1 MSYSKFSLL
10 GHSFPHLAASPLHY
24 LTEPY
29 SYVHPTCTGTHTHL
43 QQEKHLSMLENAFC
57 HILWD
62 AETSAGCCR
71 MILILNALTGSNRIE
86 AQQNF
91 LSIYLNLFF
100 QDSIHFLFLMLLSTS
115 FHVPSLPLMF
125 LSHPFFIPSPPWH
138 QLSYFQTFFAWYQ
151 ICQHNNISHY
161 FFLDFLLF
169 RPNS

>member
-1 MSYSKFSLL
+1 MGKHNELL
-10 GHSFPHLAASPLHY
+10 NLLLVRSFFPTSGCFTTALFDWDWALQLCTPHLHR
-24 LTEPY
+24 
-29 SYVHPTCTGTHTHL
+29 HTHTHL

-138 QLSYFQTFFAWYQ
+138 QLNYFQTFFAWYQ
-151 ICQHNNISHY
+151 IC
-161 FFLDFLLF
+161 
-169 RPNS
+169 